1 MSQAY
6 QGTAPTDVVHLSQRL
21 AETTQPIN
29 QAELE
34 IFFNAACRYPGFFQE
49 AARVVQEYHFDP
61 AAEMQY
67 ALLWRALVAVAKDY
81 GAPNTETL
89 TVAVYN
95 YLQQQGG
102 MLPEDLVQS
111 ILRQDGQGLIWS
123 SMNTEADATT
133 LAFARAILQ
142 RFLHERTIVI
152 PLRRQLSQGVGGSY
166 PANMGDF
173 LQAIVKQQDTIRSV
187 REVPRAIVAPAIG
200 TPITRTPDVFKLI
213 GIPWIDRLLHGH
225 RVGDAN
231 GIIGVIG
238 GGKTTMAVHM
248 AAASA
253 KQCWT
258 DAQQSGKRPEFV
270 IFVTAEEPES
280 KVLPRIQSAAFQIP
294 RVKLAGLSDWSQL
307 TTQATLDHY
316 EQQLSID
323 IGGGQDIL
331 SETDRWH
338 LNHQWVNECFELLDF
353 SGSDRYPHAGEGFI
367 PEMVANIDALIQM
380 RNGQQPRAVFIDW
393 AGILCERHMDSIG
406 VTRDQIRHYLGPF
419 GGMVRRQ
426 ISERFQTTS
435 WIAHQ
440 IKGSELTSSPTKLLH
455 HSMAAES
462 TAFATEL
469 AVCGCIGVPDADS
482 GCRRLN
488 FSKIRYRDQV
498 EVEPVTVRI
507 HPLFNML
514 EDVSTRYGVSD
525 DGRSF
530 ALLADLL
537 QTQGMSAAGTR
548 NQPQAG
554 PQGLRADDPGT
565 APPPRRR
572 TDPDITALMAEAQ

>member
-6 QGTAPTDVVHLSQRL
+6 QGTAPTDVILLSQRL

-34 IFFNAACRYPGFFQE
+34 IFFNAVCRFPGFFQE
-49 AARVVQEYHFDP
+49 ASRVVQEHHFDP

-67 ALLWRALVAVAKDY
+67 ALLWRAIVAVTKQY
-81 GAPNTETL
+81 GAPNTEIL
-89 TVAVYN
+89 TATVYS

-102 MLPEDLVQS
+102 MLPDDLVQS

-123 SMNTEADATT
+123 SMNTEADGTT
-133 LAFARAILQ
+133 LAFARAVLQ
-142 RFLHERTIVI
+142 RFLHERTIVN
-152 PLRRQLSQGVGGSY
+152 PLRRQLSHGINGSY
-166 PANMGDF
+166 AANMPDF
-173 LQAIVKQQDTIRSV
+173 LQAIIKQQDTIRSV
-187 REVPRAIVAPAIG
+187 REVPRAIVAPSIG
-200 TPITRTPDVFKLI
+200 TPITQVADVFKPI
-213 GIPWIDRLLHGH
+213 GIPWVDRLLYGH

-253 KQCWT
+253 KQCWA
-258 DAQQSGKRPEFV
+258 DALQTNTRPEFV
-270 IFVTAEEPES
+270 IFVTAEEPE
-280 KVLPRIQSAAFQIP
+280 KKILPRIQSAAFQIP
-294 RVKLAGLSDWSQL
+294 RAKLARLTDWSLL
-307 TTQATLDHY
+307 TTQANIDHY
-316 EQQLSID
+316 ERQLSVD
-323 IGGGQDIL
+323 VGGTQDVL

-353 SGSDRYPHAGEGFI
+353 SGSDRFPHAGEGFI
-367 PEMVANIDALIQM
+367 PEIVANIDALIQM
-380 RNGQQPRAVFIDW
+380 RGGQRPRAVFIDW

-406 VTRDQIRHYLGPF
+406 VNRDQIRHYLGPF

-440 IKGSELTSSPTKLLH
+440 IKGTELTASPTKLLH
-455 HSMAAES
+455 HSMAMES

-469 AVCGCIGVPDADS
+469 AVCGCIGVPDPES

-488 FSKIRYRDQV
+488 FSKVRYRDQV
-498 EVEPVTVRI
+498 EIEPVTVRI

-530 ALLADLL
+530 ALLSDLL
-537 QTQGMSAAGTR
+537 QTQGMSAAGNR
-548 NQPQAG
+548 NNGPQAG
-554 PQGLRADDPGT
+554 PPGMEGAASGASQT
-565 APPPRRR
+565 ATA
-572 TDPDITALMAEAQ
+572 TDPETLAAMQAAR